1 MPTKTQAVLTAALA
15 LLILLP
21 AQAFC
26 KDGVIHIMSARY
38 GNLPKDAAGADL
50 DKSLEVNTQATF
62 CNAKK
67 AVKKLCEGK
76 KTCVVKVS
84 NELCGDP
91 YEGRGKYLFV
101 EYTCGDM
108 VERVKGDEGD
118 SVTFGCKGV
127 TPVVPSTRN

>member
-1 MPTKTQAVLTAALA
+1 MSKIRIALTAALA

-26 KDGVIHIMSARY
+26 ASGTIHVMSARY
-38 GNLPKDAAGADL
+38 GNLPKDDAGAAL
-50 DKSLEVNTQATF
+50 DKNLEVNTQATF
-62 CNAKK
+62 CDAKK

-76 KTCVVKVS
+76 KMCVVKVG

-91 YEGRGKYLFV
+91 YKGKGKYLFV

-108 VERVKGDEGD
+108 VERVKADEGD
-118 SVTFGCKGV
+118 AAAFGCKGA
-127 TPVVPSTRN
+127 TPVIPTKKK